1 MDTLA
6 LVLLGCG
13 LAINGLSLLTGLHY
27 LARLR
32 LPATARPARVS
43 ILLPLTGE
51 LPRLHAL
58 LAALAA
64 QSLPPRRLIVA
75 VESTAD
81 PAFRQVRALAAT
93 QPFTVDIVVAGEAS
107 GQAQKCRNLVAAA
120 ASLDGDDDAVVL
132 MDGDIE
138 PPPWWLSA
146 LATPLING
154 HADIVT
160 GYRWQMLAAPR
171 LGAHLISLVDRALPL
186 MPRLGAAWSSV
197 VWGGSTAVS
206 RQALAALDLAECFR
220 ATLSDD
226 LALARRAHRLG
237 LRILTRGALLLPT
250 PNRHGLASGWRFG
263 RRQYQMIRLYRPGLW
278 WLASGLITLRL
289 GAWAAVPVLAG
300 LGSAL
305 AAPGLA
311 GLLLLAVAK
320 LRVVDAVGAR
330 LGFREAGGAQALRYT
345 LGGPL
350 QAAVDAFHLSM
361 ILAAARPREIV
372 WGHVHYAVS
381 APDRIRISAR
391 RPWPPA

>member
-1 MDTLA
+1 MNTIALA
-6 LVLLGCG
+6 LLGCG
-13 LAINGLSLLTGLHY
+13 LVINGLSLLAGLHY

-51 LPRLHAL
+51 VPRLQAL

-64 QSLPPRRLIVA
+64 QSLQPQRLIVA

-81 PAFRQVRALAAT
+81 PACRHIRGLAAA
-93 QPFTVDIVVAGEAS
+93 QPFPVRIVVAGEAS
-107 GQAQKCRNLVAAA
+107 GEAQKCRNLLAAF
-120 ASLDGDDDAVVL
+120 ASLDEDDDVVVL

-138 PPPWWLSA
+138 PPTWWLSA
-146 LATPLING
+146 LATPLLNG

-171 LGAHLISLVDRALPL
+171 LGAHLISLIDRALPL
-186 MPRLGAAWSSV
+186 MPRLHAAWSSV
-197 VWGGSTAVS
+197 VWGGSTALS
-206 RQALAALDLAECFR
+206 RHALATLDLAECFR

-226 LALARRAHRLG
+226 LSLARRAHHLG

-250 PNRHGLASGWRFG
+250 PNSHGLASGWRFG

-278 WLASGLITLRL
+278 WLASGFITLRL
-289 GAWAAVPVLAG
+289 GAWAAVPILAG
-300 LGSAL
+300 LNSAL
-305 AAPGLA
+305 AAQGLA
-311 GLLLLAVAK
+311 GLLLLALAK
-320 LRVVDAVGAR
+320 LWVVDAVGAR
-330 LGFREAGGAQALRYT
+330 LGFREATGKRVPLYA

-350 QAAVDAFHLSM
+350 QAGVDAFHLSM

-372 WGHVHYAVS
+372 WGHVRYEAITPHQ
-381 APDRIRISAR
+381 IRISAR

>member
-1 MDTLA
+1 MDTIA

-13 LAINGLSLLTGLHY
+13 LAINGLSLLAGLHY

-32 LPATARPARVS
+32 LPATAQPARVS

-51 LPRLHAL
+51 LPRLPAL

-81 PAFRQVRALAAT
+81 PACRQIRGLAAA
-93 QPFTVDIVVAGEAS
+93 QPFPVDIVVAGEAC
-107 GQAQKCRNLVAAA
+107 GQAQKCRNLLAAI
-120 ASLDGDDDAVVL
+120 ASLDDDDVVVL

-138 PPPWWLSA
+138 PPAWWLSA

-160 GYRWQMLAAPR
+160 GYRWQMLSAPR

-186 MPRLGAAWSSV
+186 MPRLDAAWSSV
-197 VWGGSTAVS
+197 VWGGSTALS

-226 LALARRAHRLG
+226 LALARRAHQLG
-237 LRILTRGALLLPT
+237 LRVLTRGALLLPT

-311 GLLLLAVAK
+311 GLLLLALAK
-320 LRVVDAVGAR
+320 LWVVDAVGAR
-330 LGFREAGGAQALRYT
+330 LGFREASGARAPRYA

-350 QAAVDAFHLSM
+350 QAGVDAFHLSM

-372 WGHVHYAVS
+372 WGHVRYEVA
-381 APDRIRISAR
+381 APHQIRISAR